1 MHRIFAE
8 SIPLTEYALSVLT
21 SPTDHNMYAAGTIS
35 RIFQRAID
43 LWPNEIYDVF
53 HYSDKLYL
61 TVIENIDKDVV
72 YMTLLDS
79 LTDEKEYFTEL
90 MWYIFLA
97 LVKTSNEKNPSNQ
110 INFEHPPRKCFLS
123 KDYYAKLP
131 TFGNSN
137 CKILNAINV
146 LKQYFSLKK
155 KDIEDFCEYVLEFI
169 IKQAKSDHIQTVFHY
184 QYFDLAK
191 EIGHNEELQEIS
203 INLIKQAAKLPENA
217 PPSSISLRSPL
228 VISALSYLEVCATH
242 LGEKNLKPLVVSM
255 IDDRNTQFGL
265 LSTVKIIK
273 AATSSYT
280 ELEWFR
286 HFKDL
291 MGRLIACAW
300 NKYHIDQPLIVSIL
314 IDISL
319 LLSVDESSN
328 PSYAINL
335 KEWKRAD
342 FILSAV
348 VEQSEKFDFDL
359 VFPESSYDIIELNE
373 LRWGPPF

>member
-1 MHRIFAE
+1 
-8 SIPLTEYALSVLT
+8 
-21 SPTDHNMYAAGTIS
+21 
-35 RIFQRAID
+35 
-43 LWPNEIYDVF
+43 
-53 HYSDKLYL
+53 
-61 TVIENIDKDVV
+61 
-72 YMTLLDS
+72 
-79 LTDEKEYFTEL
+79 
-90 MWYIFLA
+90 
-97 LVKTSNEKNPSNQ
+97 
-110 INFEHPPRKCFLS
+110 
-123 KDYYAKLP
+123 
-131 TFGNSN
+131 
-137 CKILNAINV
+137 
-146 LKQYFSLKK
+146 
-155 KDIEDFCEYVLEFI
+155 
-169 IKQAKSDHIQTVFHY
+169 
-184 QYFDLAK
+184 
-191 EIGHNEELQEIS
+191 
-203 INLIKQAAKLPENA
+203 
-217 PPSSISLRSPL
+217 
-228 VISALSYLEVCATH
+228 
-242 LGEKNLKPLVVSM
+242 M